1 LEDRHAGA
9 ILVTDRIGVPLE
21 FKYTEPVTAT
31 KLHKILYGRTLE
43 RYIHETVIRDRLA
56 KDIQT
61 DPQYFIT
68 VYEDKEFLGLLA
80 GREMMAIQRL
90 KLNAGETYRS
100 FTRLRDR
107 EAIIELE
114 DGPALRLAFSTT
126 DEVLQQ
132 DMTAW
137 LQEIGRTMDVLEP
150 LERATNALMALCGE
164 GKKN

>member
-21 FKYTEPVTAT
+21 FKYTEPVTT
-31 KLHKILYGRTLE
+31 TRLHKILYGRTLE
-43 RYIHETVIRDRLA
+43 RYLHETVIRDRLA
-56 KDIQT
+56 KEMQT

-80 GREMMAIQRL
+80 GRQMMAIQLL
-90 KLNAGETYRS
+90 KLNTGETYRS
-100 FTRLRDR
+100 FTRLRDQ
-107 EAIIELE
+107 EAIIELD

-126 DEVLQQ
+126 DEALQQ